1 MRIWRI
7 TLLTL
12 IHLSFFLSIQ
22 AQNISNEGTD
32 FWSVFP
38 THDPAFYL
46 GLPKL
51 ANNTIYVSSK
61 NNSEV
66 TVTCGAWSQT
76 KKIMANVVE
85 PFLIPRADAYVD
97 LKDINT
103 VKVQKG
109 IHITVT
115 AGMPKVAVYSHIY
128 AGRRSSASLIL
139 PTDALGPQYFS
150 MNYTQNGNI
159 NDGAG
164 RNYLAIVATEPNT
177 KIIIHTREGKRSV
190 SFNNAGEVYEYM
202 PPDQRDLT
210 GTIVEIDP
218 LSPDN
223 CNKRFAVF
231 SGNTSVSIGK
241 GSPDEDSRDPLYQQ
255 LYPPTS
261 WGKNY
266 SVVPFKDRKFLL
278 RILAQEDNTRVDFN
292 GGTFILNKGQF
303 YESPSLLMESLFIKA
318 NKKISVAQYS
328 LSQIWSSATNLEML
342 SDPDMVLLNPIEF
355 NVKAI
360 TLFSSTKERISERY
374 INVSMKTSVTSTFK
388 IDGAAPENGT
398 WSVIPSNPE
407 YSCIQ
412 IRISNVSS
420 TLTANDG
427 FNAIAYGFGEKE
439 SYSYSAGTNLAA
451 DNYLLIHNQLTN
463 TDSKNAC
470 VGQKSNFKIVL
481 PYKALSIT
489 WDLEGYSPIDYTPE
503 PQIIPT
509 PDGPSYAYLYNRDF
523 IFDELGKL
531 KMQITAVRPNEN
543 NCLSA
548 EIEYDFDFDI
558 NPVPTPIISLD
569 PEGFVDSLISFT
581 DLSNSNLTDK
591 PLNKWLWDFGD
602 DQVSTAQNPTHI
614 YRKPGDFTVRFFTGR
629 DDGCMSEVI
638 TKVIRIRTKINYDST
653 DICPPNAFSPNDDKI
668 NDTWIID
675 AIETY
680 PDVTVEVFTRY
691 GARVFFSSGYSVP
704 FDGKFK
710 GEALPVGTYY
720 YIIDPNNG
728 TKRVT
733 GALTLLK

>member
-46 GLPKL
+46 GVPKL
-51 ANNTIYVSSK
+51 ASNTIYVSSK
-61 NNSEV
+61 NDSEV

-85 PFLIPRADAYVD
+85 PFLIPRADAYID
-97 LKDINT
+97 LNDINT
-103 VKVQKG
+103 LKVQRG
-109 IHITVT
+109 IHIKVT
-115 AGMPKVAVYSHIY
+115 DGMPKVAVYSHIY

-139 PTDALGPQYFS
+139 PTEALGQQYFS

-177 KIIIHTREGKRSV
+177 KIIIHAREGNRSV
-190 SFNNAGEVYEYM
+190 SFTNAGEVYEYM
-202 PPDQRDLT
+202 PPDQQDLT
-210 GTIVEIDP
+210 GTFVEIDP
-218 LSPDN
+218 LSQDN

-231 SGNTSVSIGK
+231 SGNTSVSIGR
-241 GSPDEDSRDPLYQQ
+241 GDPDKDSRDPLYQQ
-255 LYPPTS
+255 LYPPIS

-266 SVVPFKDRKFLL
+266 AVVPFKDRKFLL
-278 RILAQEDNTRVDFN
+278 RILAQEDNTQVDFN
-292 GGTFILNKGQF
+292 GGTFTLNKGEF

-342 SDPDMVLLNPIEF
+342 SDPDMVMLNPIEF
-355 NVKAI
+355 NIKAI

-407 YSCIQ
+407 YSGIQ
-412 IRISNVSS
+412 IKINNVSS

-481 PYKALSIT
+481 PYKALNIK
-489 WDLEGYSPIDYTPE
+489 WNLEGDPPVDYTPD

-509 PDGPSYAYLYNRDF
+509 PDGPSYAYLYDKDF
-523 IFDELGKL
+523 IFDKLGKL
-531 KMQITAVRPNEN
+531 RMQITAVRPNEN

-548 EIEYDFDFDI
+548 EIDYDFDFEI
-558 NPVPTPIISLD
+558 NPVPTPIISTD
-569 PEGFVDSLISFT
+569 AEGFVDSLIAFT
-581 DLSNSNLTDK
+581 DRSYSNLLDK

-602 DQVSTAQNPTHI
+602 GHVSTEQNPTHI
-614 YRKPGDFTVRFFTGR
+614 YQKTGNFTIRFATGR
-629 DDGCMSEVI
+629 DDGCMSDVI
-638 TKVIRIRTKINYDST
+638 TKMIRIRAYIDYSK
-653 DICPPNAFSPNDDKI
+653 DIHPPNAFSPNDDQI
-668 NDTWIID
+668 NDIWEIN
-675 AIETY
+675 AIEDC
-680 PDVTVEVFTRY
+680 PEATVEVFTRY
-691 GARVFFSSGYSVP
+691 GARVFFSKGYTVP
-704 FDGKFK
+704 FDGKYK

-720 YIIDPNNG
+720 YIIEPNDG
-728 TKRVT
+728 RKRVT